1 MSTHNNRPPSDV
13 ENATAAAFAWHAC
26 EPMLRSGTDMTKRKP
41 QKRELRPVT
50 DTEIDEVLA
59 EALAGPPP
67 APTPS
72 LHELFDQQTRAILE
86 SPDLDEEQKQNIL
99 VAMRCPCCGGGS
111 GTFSFKLKPRG

>member
-1 MSTHNNRPPSDV
+1 MSTHNNRPPPDV
-13 ENATAAAFAWHAC
+13 ENLKAPAFAWHAC
-26 EPMLRSGTDMTKRKP
+26 EPMLRSGTRMTKHKP
-41 QKRELRPVT
+41 QPRKLKPVT
-50 DTEIDEVLA
+50 DVEIDEVLA
-59 EALAGPPP
+59 EALA
-67 APTPS
+67 APQPTLS